1 MKNWPLGAKLT
12 GWSALIVGL
21 SLLVCGIGAVVY
33 FQHEQ
38 IEFLDDQLRN
48 EAHIFF
54 AQVSHQTGDPG
65 QIAPATIRASLPGT
79 RAARLIRVQ
88 TAGHT
93 IYESKLMKRT
103 AVGPLVQGSHT
114 LTVGPTEFR
123 IGVFVHDGVT
133 LYLGAALNEI
143 NADKSALIIALL
155 IVLPLCVAIVA
166 GGGWLLARKAL
177 APIREIAAATEQ
189 ITVHRLD
196 QRLPVLHAGDEI
208 GRLAQVLNSMLD
220 RLETSFHQATRFSA
234 DASHELKT
242 PLTVLRN
249 IVEELLDSPTVR
261 GADQRKA
268 QVLLEQTLR
277 ISSIT
282 ESLLL
287 LSRADAGQLK
297 VDSIPADLGEL
308 IAGCAEDADAMA
320 QDREIA
326 IETKLP
332 EKLTGLADPGRL
344 SQILLNLLENA
355 VKYNRAGGRISVT
368 ARREADGRISIAVGN
383 TGARIPADK
392 RDQIFNRFFRFTGD
406 RAVAGHG
413 LGLSIA
419 RELARAHGGDLVL
432 ERSDEDWTVFV
443 VTLPAAASNDEP
455 SLLSPPN
462 TALTIPQC

>member
-1 MKNWPLGAKLT
+1 
-12 GWSALIVGL
+12 
-21 SLLVCGIGAVVY
+21 
-33 FQHEQ
+33 
-38 IEFLDDQLRN
+38 
-48 EAHIFF
+48 
-54 AQVSHQTGDPG
+54 
-65 QIAPATIRASLPGT
+65 
-79 RAARLIRVQ
+79 
-88 TAGHT
+88 
-93 IYESKLMKRT
+93 
-103 AVGPLVQGSHT
+103 
-114 LTVGPTEFR
+114 
-123 IGVFVHDGVT
+123 
-133 LYLGAALNEI
+133 
-143 NADKSALIIALL
+143 
-155 IVLPLCVAIVA
+155 VA

-196 QRLPVLHAGDEI
+196 QRLPVLRAGDEI
-208 GRLAQVLNSMLD
+208 GRLVQVLNSMLD
-220 RLETSFHQATRFSA
+220 RLEKSFHQATRFSA

-249 IVEELLDSPTVR
+249 IVEELLDSQTVR

-268 QVLLEQTLR
+268 QMLLEQTLR

-297 VDSIPADLGEL
+297 VDSIPTDLGQL

-326 IETKLP
+326 IETELP

-355 VKYNRAGGRISVT
+355 VKYNRPGGRISVT

-383 TGARIPADK
+383 TGPRIPADK
-392 RDQIFNRFFRFTGD
+392 RDQIFNRFFRLTGD
-406 RAVAGHG
+406 RAVEGHG

-432 ERSDEDWTVFV
+432 DRSDDDWTVFV

-455 SLLSPPN
+455 SLLSPPK
-462 TALTIPQC
+462 TALTISQG